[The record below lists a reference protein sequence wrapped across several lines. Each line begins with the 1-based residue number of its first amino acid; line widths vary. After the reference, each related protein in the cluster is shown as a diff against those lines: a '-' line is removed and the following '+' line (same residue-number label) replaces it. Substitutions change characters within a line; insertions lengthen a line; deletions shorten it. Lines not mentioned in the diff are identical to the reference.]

1 MMLSRLGYGA
11 DLALDGYREV
21 EIRPDP
27 HGHSNVHM
35 GGIDAAR
42 ITREKLG
49 PECPAAEPAVH
60 LAVEYSIEF
69 SSPRLRQKDRGS
81 RSALA
86 V

>member
-1 MMLSRLGYGA
+1 MGQTWPWTVIEKSKY
-11 DLALDGYREV
+11 DLILMD
-21 EIRPDP
+21 IQMP
-27 HGHSNVHM
+27 NM
-35 GGIDAAR
+35 GGIDVAR